1 MHLKELAMNPT
12 MHHARRPALHALLA
26 LAVTTLCG
34 AGMAAP
40 TDAPEAPSS
49 TGRTA
54 APRDTQA
61 TSDRTI
67 TAEVK
72 ARLAAIHG
80 LNAGNIRVTTT
91 DGVVKLEG
99 TVRDDT
105 QRATVMKLARDVR
118 GVTAVSDELRAG
130 TD

>member
-1 MHLKELAMNPT
+1 MTTRFRSRIRH
-12 MHHARRPALHALLA
+12 LA
-26 LAVTTLCG
+26 LPLAVF
-34 AGMAAP
+34 AMAVAPAVPAAP
-40 TDAPEAPSS
+40 TDAPAAPSS

-54 APRDTQA
+54 APRDTEI

-67 TAEVK
+67 TSEVQ
-72 ARLAAIHG
+72 ARLA
-80 LNAGNIRVTTT
+80 NARTLAPAKIRVSTT

-99 TVRDDT
+99 SVRDDK
-105 QRATVMKLARDVR
+105 QRAMAMELARSVR